1 MRQSRAMTDA
11 APSPPSAWGFGA
23 RATDLGGPGG
33 RTPFSESTEGRLWD
47 WAEARRGLRLRTLVF
62 VRWASVAGQLAVLL
76 VARFVLDIR
85 APLWPCLGAI
95 AAAAAL
101 NVSLSLVWPGARVA
115 GRREA
120 LAQLGFDI
128 AQLTALLWLTG
139 GLQNPFS
146 LLLIAPVTVA
156 AATLPTRAA
165 LTVGALGLLAT
176 LALALGARPLPWVGG
191 LTMELPELYRWSVL
205 IATMSGI
212 AFTGVYAWQAQ
223 AEAHRMELAL
233 AATQAVLAR
242 EQRLS
247 ALGGLA
253 ASAAH
258 ELGTP
263 LATIQV
269 VTKEMLR
276 ELAPGSSVHDDVTLL
291 STQAERCR
299 EILKRL
305 STHPEAADQR
315 HARMSLSQL
324 MEEIADPYR
333 DDAGEVSVECEVT
346 CAVGAS
352 ILEVRRLPEVLHGL
366 SAFVENAVDFA
377 ESIVEVT
384 AHYDADRLLIE
395 VRDDGPG
402 FPAEVM
408 ARLGEPY
415 VTTRPAAE
423 NSRSNHLGMGLGFFI
438 AKTLLERTGAHVEFR
453 NARRG
458 GAVVAAR
465 WARSRVEAEPA
476 PGEF

>member
-1 MRQSRAMTDA
+1 MSEAASDLSRVR
-11 APSPPSAWGFGA
+11 GFGA
-23 RATDLGGPGG
+23 GATDLGGPGG
-33 RTPFSESTEGRLWD
+33 RTRFAESTEGRLWD
-47 WAEARRGLRLRTLVF
+47 WAEARRGLRLRTLTL

-76 VARFVLDIR
+76 VARFGFDVR
-85 APLWPCLGAI
+85 PPLAPCLLAI
-95 AAAAAL
+95 GAAAAL
-101 NVSLSLVWPGARVA
+101 NLSLTVVWPGARVA

-120 LAQLGFDI
+120 VAQLGFDI
-128 AQLTALLWLTG
+128 AQLAALLWLTG

-156 AATLPTRAA
+156 AATLPWRSA
-165 LTVGALGLLAT
+165 LLVGG
-176 LALALGARPLPWVGG
+176 LALGAVLALAVWAMPLPWVGG
-191 LTMELPELYRWSVL
+191 EVLTLPGPYRLSL
-205 IATMSGI
+205 LMATASGI
-212 AFTGVYAWQAQ
+212 VFTGLYAWQAQ
-223 AEAHRMELAL
+223 AEAQRMELAL

-253 ASAAH
+253 AAAAH

-269 VTKEMLR
+269 VSKEMLR
-276 ELAPGSSVHDDVTLL
+276 ELEAGTTIHEDVTLL
-291 STQAERCR
+291 SSQAERCR

-305 STHPEAADQR
+305 STHPEASDQR

-324 MEEIADPYR
+324 MDEIAEPYR
-333 DDAGEVSVECEVT
+333 DEAGGVSVECDVT
-346 CAVGAS
+346 CAVGAA

-366 SAFVENAVDFA
+366 SAFVENATDFA
-377 ESIVEVT
+377 ESIVEVN

-402 FPAEVM
+402 FSPEVL

-423 NSRSNHLGMGLGFFI
+423 NSRTNHLGMGLGFFI

-465 WARSRVEAEPA
+465 WGRIRIEAPA
-476 PGEF
+476 AADA

>member
-1 MRQSRAMTDA
+1 MSESPTQTVTRALGA
-11 APSPPSAWGFGA
+11 GFGA

-33 RTPFSESTEGRLWD
+33 RAPFADSTEGRLWD
-47 WAEARRGLRLRTLVF
+47 WAQARRGLRLRTLVF
-62 VRWASVAGQLAVLL
+62 VRWASVAGQLAVLMA
-76 VARFVLDIR
+76 ARFALNIH
-85 APLWPCLGAI
+85 PPMWPCIAAI
-95 AAAAAL
+95 AAAAAV
-101 NVSLSLVWPGARVA
+101 NVAVSLVWPGARVA

-128 AQLTALLWLTG
+128 LQLTALLWLTG

-156 AATLPTRAA
+156 AATLPTPSA
-165 LTVGALGLLAT
+165 LTVGAMGLGATLLLAVS
-176 LALALGARPLPWVGG
+176 AMPLPWVGG
-191 LTMELPELYRWSVL
+191 AGLLFPDLYRAAVL

-212 AFTGVYAWQAQ
+212 VFTGVYAWQAQ
-223 AEAHRMELAL
+223 AEAQRMELAL

-276 ELAPGSSVHDDVTLL
+276 ELPPGTSVHEDVTLL
-291 STQAERCR
+291 SSQAERCR

-305 STHPEAADQR
+305 STHPEAADQH

-324 MEEIADPYR
+324 MEEIAQPYR
-333 DDAGEVSVECEVT
+333 GHAGDVGIESEVT
-346 CAVGAS
+346 CAPGVA
-352 ILEVRRLPEVLHGL
+352 ILEIRRLPEVLHGL

-384 AHYDADRLLIE
+384 AHYDAQRLLIE

-402 FPAEVM
+402 FPPEVM

-458 GAVVAAR
+458 GAVVGAR
-465 WARSRVEAEPA
+465 WPRRRIEAEGP
-476 PGEF
+476 PEF

>member
-1 MRQSRAMTDA
+1 MSEAAFDLSRV
-11 APSPPSAWGFGA
+11 SGFGA
-23 RATDLGGPGG
+23 KATDLGGPGG
-33 RTPFSESTEGRLWD
+33 RAAFADSTESRLWD
-47 WAEARRGLRLRTLVF
+47 WAQARRGLRLRTLV
-62 VRWASVAGQLAVLL
+62 VLRWVSVAGQLALLLAARFAFGVHPPLAPCL
-76 VARFVLDIR
+76 VAI
-85 APLWPCLGAI
+85 G
-95 AAAAAL
+95 AAAAL
-101 NVSLSLVWPGARVA
+101 NLSLTVVWPGARVA

-120 LAQLGFDI
+120 VAQLAFDI
-128 AQLTALLWLTG
+128 AQLAALLWLTG

-156 AATLPTRAA
+156 AATLPARSA
-165 LTVGALGLLAT
+165 LLVGAV
-176 LALALGARPLPWVGG
+176 ALAAVVGLSIRAMPLPWVGG
-191 LTMELPELYRWSVL
+191 EVLVLPAPYRLSLLVST
-205 IATMSGI
+205 ASGI
-212 AFTGVYAWQAQ
+212 VFTGVYAWQAQ
-223 AEAHRMELAL
+223 AEAQRMELAL

-253 ASAAH
+253 AAAAH

-269 VTKEMLR
+269 VSKEMLR
-276 ELAPGSSVHDDVTLL
+276 ELEPGTSTHEDVTLL
-291 STQAERCR
+291 SSQAERCR
-299 EILKRL
+299 EILKKL
-305 STHPEAADQR
+305 STHPEASDQR

-333 DDAGEVSVECEVT
+333 DEAGGVSVECDVT
-346 CAVGAS
+346 CAAGAA

-366 SAFVENAVDFA
+366 SAFVENATDFA
-377 ESIVEVT
+377 ESIVEVN

-402 FPAEVM
+402 FPPEVM

-423 NSRSNHLGMGLGFFI
+423 NSRTNHLGMGLGFFI

-465 WARSRVEAEPA
+465 WARARVEAPGGA
-476 PGEF
+476 PEF

>member
-1 MRQSRAMTDA
+1 MSDA
-11 APSPPSAWGFGA
+11 AFDLSRVSGFGA
-23 RATDLGGPGG
+23 AATDLGGPGG
-33 RTPFSESTEGRLWD
+33 RARFEESTEGRLWD
-47 WAEARRGLRLRTLVF
+47 WAQARRGLRLRTLVV
-62 VRWASVAGQLAVLL
+62 VRWASVAGQLAVLGA
-76 VARFVLDIR
+76 ARFGFGVDP
-85 APLWPCLGAI
+85 PLIPCLAAIGA
-95 AAAAAL
+95 AVVL
-101 NVSLSLVWPGARVA
+101 NLSLSVAWPGMRVA

-120 LAQLGFDI
+120 VAQLAFDI
-128 AQLTALLWLTG
+128 AQLAALLWLTG

-156 AATLPTRAA
+156 AATLPTRSA
-165 LTVGALGLLAT
+165 LLVGAI
-176 LALALGARPLPWVGG
+176 ALGAVLGLSVWGMPLPWVGG
-191 LTMELPELYRWSVL
+191 EVLNLPAPYRLALLT
-205 IATMSGI
+205 ATATGI
-212 AFTGVYAWQAQ
+212 VFTGVYAWQAQ
-223 AEAHRMELAL
+223 AEAQRMELAL

-247 ALGGLA
+247 ARGGLA
-253 ASAAH
+253 AAAAH

-269 VTKEMLR
+269 VSKEMLR
-276 ELAPGSSVHDDVTLL
+276 ELEPGTSTHEDVTLL
-291 STQAERCR
+291 SSQAERCR
-299 EILKRL
+299 EILKKL
-305 STHPEAADQR
+305 STHPEASDQR

-333 DDAGEVSVECEVT
+333 DEAGGVSVECDVT
-346 CAVGAS
+346 CAPGAA

-366 SAFVENAVDFA
+366 SAFVENATDFA
-377 ESIVEVT
+377 ESIVEVN

-402 FPAEVM
+402 FPPEVM

-423 NSRSNHLGMGLGFFI
+423 NSRTNHLGMGLGFFI

-465 WARSRVEAEPA
+465 WTRARIEAPRGPA
-476 PGEF
+476 DF

>member
-1 MRQSRAMTDA
+1 MSDA
-11 APSPPSAWGFGA
+11 AFSSASGFGA

-33 RTPFSESTEGRLWD
+33 RARFEESTEGRLWD
-47 WAEARRGLRLRTLVF
+47 WAQARRGLRLRTLVI

-76 VARFVLDIR
+76 TARFLLDIR
-85 APLWPCLGAI
+85 PPMWPCLAAI
-95 AAAAAL
+95 AAAAVL
-101 NVSLSLVWPGARVA
+101 NLSLSWVWPGARVA
-115 GRREA
+115 GKREA

-128 AQLTALLWLTG
+128 AQLSVLLWLTG
-139 GLQNPFS
+139 GLINPFS
-146 LLLIAPVTVA
+146 LLLIAPATVA

-165 LTVGALGLLAT
+165 LAVGALALAATVT
-176 LALALGARPLPWVGG
+176 LALTSLPLPWIGG
-191 LTMELPELYRWSVL
+191 ETLDLPEFYRLSVL
-205 IATMSGI
+205 IATSSGVV
-212 AFTGVYAWQAQ
+212 FTGVYAWQAQ

-269 VTKEMLR
+269 VSKEMLR
-276 ELAPGSSVHDDVTLL
+276 ELEPGPVREDVELL
-291 STQAERCR
+291 SSQAERCR

-305 STHPEAADQR
+305 STHPEASDQR

-324 MEEIADPYR
+324 LEESAEPYR
-333 DDAGEVSVECEVT
+333 DDAGEVAIECDVT

-366 SAFVENAVDFA
+366 SAFVENATDFA

-384 AHYDADRLLIE
+384 AHYDADKLVVE

-402 FPAEVM
+402 FPPDVM

-438 AKTLLERTGAHVEFR
+438 AKTLLERTGAHVEFK

-458 GAVVAAR
+458 GAVICCR
-465 WARSRVEAEPA
+465 WPRDRVEASPEPA
-476 PGEF
+476 W

>member
-1 MRQSRAMTDA
+1 MSDA
-11 APSPPSAWGFGA
+11 ARSAPVRGFGA

-33 RTPFSESTEGRLWD
+33 RARFAESTEGRLWD
-47 WAEARRGLRLRTLVF
+47 WAEARRGLRLRTLVW
-62 VRWASVAGQLAVLL
+62 VRWASVAGQLLVLLLARYGFDIRPPLLPCLVAIGAAAVLNL
-76 VARFVLDIR
+76 SMS
-85 APLWPCLGAI
+85 
-95 AAAAAL
+95 AA
-101 NVSLSLVWPGARVA
+101 WPGARVA
-115 GRREA
+115 GQREA

-139 GLQNPFS
+139 GLQNPFA
-146 LLLIAPVTVA
+146 LLLIAPATVA
-156 AATLPTRAA
+156 AATLPTRSA
-165 LTVGALGLLAT
+165 LAVGG
-176 LALALGARPLPWVGG
+176 LALAATVALAVWGRPLPWTHGG
-191 LTMELPELYRWSVL
+191 VLALPELYRLSVL
-205 IATMSGI
+205 IATASGVV
-212 AFTGVYAWQAQ
+212 FTGVYAWQAQ

-276 ELAPGSSVHDDVTLL
+276 ELEAGTVREDVQLL
-291 STQAERCR
+291 SDQAERCR
-299 EILKRL
+299 AILKRL
-305 STHPEAADQR
+305 STHPEASDQR

-333 DDAGEVSVECEVT
+333 DDAGEVSIECEVT

-384 AHYDADRLLIE
+384 AHYDADRLLVE
-395 VRDDGPG
+395 VRDDGSG
-402 FPAEVM
+402 FPPEVM

-423 NSRSNHLGMGLGFFI
+423 GSRSNHLGMGLGFFI

-458 GAVVAAR
+458 GAVVCAR
-465 WARSRVEAEPA
+465 WNRARLEAPDDPDA
-476 PGEF
+476 MTI

>member
-1 MRQSRAMTDA
+1 MSEAALLSRVR
-11 APSPPSAWGFGA
+11 GFGA
-23 RATDLGGPGG
+23 AATDLGGPGG
-33 RTPFSESTEGRLWD
+33 RARFEESTEGRLWD
-47 WAEARRGLRLRTLVF
+47 WAQARRGLRLRTLVV

-76 VARFVLDIR
+76 AARFAFDVR
-85 APLWPCLGAI
+85 PPLISCLIAI
-95 AAAAAL
+95 GAAAAL
-101 NVSLSLVWPGARVA
+101 NLSLTVVWPGARVA

-120 LAQLGFDI
+120 VAQLAFDI
-128 AQLTALLWLTG
+128 GQLVVLLWLTG

-156 AATLPTRAA
+156 AATLPTRSA
-165 LTVGALGLLAT
+165 LIVGALALAAV
-176 LALALGARPLPWVGG
+176 LALAVWAMPLPLADGRV
-191 LTMELPELYRWSVL
+191 LALPAPYRLALVV
-205 IATMSGI
+205 ATASGI
-212 AFTGVYAWQAQ
+212 VFTGVYAWQAQ
-223 AEAHRMELAL
+223 AEAQRMELAL

-269 VTKEMLR
+269 VSKEMLR
-276 ELAPGSSVHDDVTLL
+276 ELEPGTSTHEDVTLL
-291 STQAERCR
+291 SSQAERCR

-305 STHPEAADQR
+305 STHPEASDQR

-324 MEEIADPYR
+324 MEEIAEPYR
-333 DDAGEVSVECEVT
+333 HAAEGVGVECDVT
-346 CAVGAS
+346 CAVGAA

-366 SAFVENAVDFA
+366 SAFVENATDFA
-377 ESIVEVT
+377 ESIVEVN

-402 FPAEVM
+402 FPPEVM

-423 NSRSNHLGMGLGFFI
+423 NSRTNHLGMGLGFFI

-465 WARSRVEAEPA
+465 WLRARVEAP
-476 PGEF
+476 PGAAEF

>member
-1 MRQSRAMTDA
+1 MSEAAFDLSRV
-11 APSPPSAWGFGA
+11 SGFGSK
-23 RATDLGGPGG
+23 ATDLGGPGG
-33 RTPFSESTEGRLWD
+33 RARFEESTEGRLWD
-47 WAEARRGLRLRTLVF
+47 WAQARRGLRLRTLVV
-62 VRWASVAGQLAVLL
+62 VRWASVAGQLAVLMAARFGFAVQPPLIPCL
-76 VARFVLDIR
+76 VAI
-85 APLWPCLGAI
+85 G
-95 AAAAAL
+95 AAAAL
-101 NVSLSLVWPGARVA
+101 NLSLTVVWPGARVA
-115 GRREA
+115 GKREA
-120 LAQLGFDI
+120 VAQLAFDI
-128 AQLTALLWLTG
+128 AQLAALLWLTG

-156 AATLPTRAA
+156 AATLPTRSA
-165 LTVGALGLLAT
+165 LVVGAIAMTAVVVLSVW
-176 LALALGARPLPWVGG
+176 ALPLPWVGG
-191 LTMELPELYRWSVL
+191 EVLTLPGPYRLSLLV
-205 IATMSGI
+205 ATASGI

-223 AEAHRMELAL
+223 AEAQRMELAL

-253 ASAAH
+253 AAAAH

-269 VTKEMLR
+269 VSKEMLR
-276 ELAPGSSVHDDVTLL
+276 ELEAGTPVHEDVTLL
-291 STQAERCR
+291 SSQAERCR
-299 EILKRL
+299 EILKKL

-315 HARMSLSQL
+315 HLRMSLSQL

-333 DDAGEVSVECEVT
+333 DEAGGVSVECDVT
-346 CAVGAS
+346 CAAGAA

-366 SAFVENAVDFA
+366 SAFVENATDFA
-377 ESIVEVT
+377 DSIVEVN
-384 AHYDADRLLIE
+384 AHYDAERLLIE

-402 FPAEVM
+402 FPPDVM

-423 NSRSNHLGMGLGFFI
+423 NSRTNHLGMGLGFFI

-465 WARSRVEAEPA
+465 WARHRVEAPPA
-476 PGEF
+476 AAEF